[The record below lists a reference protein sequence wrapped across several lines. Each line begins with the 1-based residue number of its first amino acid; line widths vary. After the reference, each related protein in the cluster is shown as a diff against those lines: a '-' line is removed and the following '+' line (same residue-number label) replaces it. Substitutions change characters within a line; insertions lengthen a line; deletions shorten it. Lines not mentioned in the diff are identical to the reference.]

1 MKQLLYR
8 LCIAGLPI
16 AASAQ
21 VMEKPYK
28 IKHAEPLY
36 VDLMRDLG
44 AHRGEKEINVGMSYQ
59 EMGDYSAMQGFAEY
73 EFAVADRLGL
83 EVEMPFS
90 LYRHSGAM
98 TDLSSIPHS
107 KVEGLKLAGQYT
119 FLVARRAQV
128 SMAIAFIHEFR
139 FHSPY
144 SVRHGKDF
152 FYANSENP
160 IFIAAKRWGKHV
172 HTLLY
177 TGPEWV
183 FSAEPGQRQFAYQL
197 NYSLHYMVEGNHFVG
212 MEVNQEWTQHG
223 WETMLHPQVK
233 VSLSHHVALGLVTGV
248 PTGHHRES
256 PQLMTRLIVEP

>member
-1 MKQLLYR
+1 MLYLFLIMK
-8 LCIAGLPI
+8 LPV
-16 AASAQ
+16 AALSQ
-21 VMEKPYK
+21 TSEKPYK

-36 VDLMRDLG
+36 IDLMRDLG

-59 EMGDYSAMQGFAEY
+59 EMGEYNTVQGFAEY

-90 LYRHSGAM
+90 LYNTPDVAM
-98 TDLSSIPHS
+98 DASAMPHS

-119 FLVARRAQV
+119 FLVSKRAQT

-139 FHSPY
+139 FHSAY
-144 SVRHGKDF
+144 SVRQGKDF

-160 IFIAAKRWGKHV
+160 IFVAAKRWGRHV

-183 FSAEPGQRQFAYQL
+183 FSAEPGARQFVYQL

-212 MEVNQEWTQHG
+212 MEVNQEWTPHG
-223 WETMLHPQVK
+223 WETVLHPQVK
-233 VSLSHHVALGLVTGV
+233 VALSHRVALGLVTGLA
-248 PTGHHRES
+248 TGHHGGS